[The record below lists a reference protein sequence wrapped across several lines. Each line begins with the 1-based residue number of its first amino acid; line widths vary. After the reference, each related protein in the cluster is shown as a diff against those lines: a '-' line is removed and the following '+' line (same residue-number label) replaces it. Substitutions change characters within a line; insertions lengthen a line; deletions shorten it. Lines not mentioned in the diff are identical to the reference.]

1 MSGPFIWVGTY
12 KVKPGKVAEAKQ
24 RIQELTDLVEANE
37 PRLIAFNFYLDEE
50 NERVSCVQV
59 HPDSA
64 SMAFH
69 LEVIADHLSTAGE
82 WLEKA
87 EATEAY
93 GTPPDGL
100 IENERRWI
108 DPRSLRL
115 LPNHEAGFTRAGV
128 PAR

>member
-12 KVKPGKVAEAKQ
+12 KIKPGKVEEARK

-37 PRLIAFNFYLDEE
+37 PRLIAFNFYVDQD
-50 NERVSCVQV
+50 NERTTCVQV
-59 HPDSA
+59 HPDAA

-69 LEVIADHLSTAGE
+69 LQVIADHLSSAGE

-93 GTPPDGL
+93 GAPPEGL
-100 IENERRWI
+100 IEGERRWI

-115 LPNHEAGFTRAGV
+115 MPNHEAGFVRTA
-128 PAR
+128 AS